1 MNENYKNCS
10 PYVQMDC
17 LSLAPTDDWEMNQTF
32 SHGSKPVWQV
42 GLMMKPIMKTGVVSV
57 ALAAATLLIPAAH
70 AQERGERNRDRF
82 EPRHEQTHRGYESNH
97 RDNRDWRRGH
107 GDRFELTRRERRQVI
122 NQCERAADDRADW
135 STRRGRAHTEFVGR
149 PYVRQFGPAGYEV
162 EGAVRVST
170 RRGSNIVPVE
180 CTIRR
185 GRVVDLD
192 MNPRRGR
199 GHHND
204 NGRRYTSRY

>member
-1 MNENYKNCS
+1 MNR
-10 PYVQMDC
+10 M
-17 LSLAPTDDWEMNQTF
+17 F
-32 SHGSKPVWQV
+32 SHGSNQV
-42 GLMMKPIMKTGVVSV
+42 CQIELMMKPIMKTGVVSV

-70 AQERGERNRDRF
+70 AQERGERNRDRI
-82 EPRHEQTHRGYESNH
+82 ETRQEQTLRGYEANH
-97 RDNRDWRRGH
+97 RDNRDWNRGH
-107 GDRFELTRRERRQVI
+107 GDRFELSHRERRQVI
-122 NQCERAADDRADW
+122 NQCERAADERADW

-162 EGAVRVST
+162 EGAVRIST

-192 MNPRRGR
+192 MNPRGGR
-199 GHHND
+199 GHHD
-204 NGRRYTSRY
+204 DHGRRFTSRH

>member
-1 MNENYKNCS
+1 MNR
-10 PYVQMDC
+10 
-17 LSLAPTDDWEMNQTF
+17 TF
-32 SHGSKPVWQV
+32 SHGSKRACQIE
-42 GLMMKPIMKTGVVSV
+42 LMMKPIMKTGVVSV

-82 EPRHEQTHRGYESNH
+82 EPRHEQTHRGYEPNH
-97 RDNRDWRRGH
+97 RDNRDWNRGHGDRDWRNGH

-162 EGAVRVST
+162 EGAVRIST

-204 NGRRYTSRY
+204 QGRRYTSRY